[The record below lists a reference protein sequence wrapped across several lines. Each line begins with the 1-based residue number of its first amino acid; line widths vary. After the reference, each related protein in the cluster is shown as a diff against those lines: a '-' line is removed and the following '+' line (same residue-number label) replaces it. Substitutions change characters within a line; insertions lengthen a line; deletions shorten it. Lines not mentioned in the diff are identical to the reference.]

1 MPRKNIV
8 FVTGN
13 LKKLEEVIQMFK
25 NFYRDS
31 VPFDVSYKFIKHSL
45 PLSLLFCGWLI
56 ILLQLSNRNIDLP
69 EHQGE
74 RDEICKMKA
83 RAAFEIIKGPC
94 IVEDTSL
101 CFNAIG
107 GLPGRFTCI

>member
-1 MPRKNIV
+1 MI
-8 FVTGN
+8 
-13 LKKLEEVIQMFK
+13 
-25 NFYRDS
+25 
-31 VPFDVSYKFIKHSL
+31 
-45 PLSLLFCGWLI
+45 GWLNI
-56 ILLQLSNRNIDLP
+56 PNSIFLFLQLSNKNIDLP

-83 RAAFEIIKGPC
+83 QAAFEIIKGPC

-107 GLPGRFTCI
+107 GLPGKWLTEYYPNSDKK